1 MIEIPTDSVTFLFT
15 DIQGSTRLWE
25 QHPEAMKAA
34 LARHDAI
41 LRQAI
46 ESHGGHVFKTVGDGF
61 CAAFTSAPDALSAAL
76 DAQRA
81 LYAEAQNSA
90 AGGPIIRVR
99 MGLHSGAVEARDNDY
114 FGPPLNRVTRLMSA
128 GHGGQTLLSAVTD
141 ELVRGHMPPGTELR
155 DLGERRLKDLTRP
168 EHIYQ
173 LLVPDLPVEFPPLRA
188 LDAFR
193 TNLPAQLTSFVGREK
208 EISAIKQLI
217 SANTSIGSV
226 TSRLTTLTGPGGTGK
241 TRLSLQV
248 AADLLDSFS
257 DGVWFV
263 ELAPLADPA
272 LVTQTVINALGLRQ
286 EATYSQQKILTDYLG
301 SKTALLILDNCEHL
315 VEASAQLA
323 ETLLQA
329 CPNLR
334 LLASSREA
342 LGIPGETP
350 YRVPS
355 LSLLNAHGLSSLELV
370 NQSEAARLFV
380 DRAKAVAP
388 AFAVSAENAPAIIQ
402 ICARL
407 DGIPLAIEL
416 AAARVKMLNAEQI
429 AERLDDRFRL
439 LTGGSRTALPRQQ
452 TLRALIDWSYDLL
465 SITERSLLVRL
476 SIFAG
481 GWTLEAAEEV
491 CKDEVRSMK
500 DEENKGSLHNS
511 DFILHPFDVLDL
523 LAQLVNKSL
532 VIVDADNGSET
543 RYRLLETVRQYARE
557 KLMETGFAS
566 AVRNRYLEHF
576 MQLAEHAESE
586 FNGPDQVL
594 WMNRMELELDNLR
607 AAMEWSLDQNVEAG
621 MRLVSALEWFWVT
634 YAHFGDGIEKLTQ
647 LLACPQALIPLPV
660 RAKALEAHSLL
671 LPYIN
676 NYELARTQGRE
687 ALALYQTLEDRCGM
701 AASLLALASC
711 TPDLLTARSILE
723 QALTHYQDMG
733 DKPGMARA
741 LGMLGIFIALPAP
754 PKIKDYLRQS
764 LAICRELGHIAGI
777 GSNLINLGTLA
788 IREGDYERARA
799 YLEEALEV
807 NRPFG
812 RARTAETLI
821 VVSELA
827 FWDGRYQ
834 QAHDYLMEVL
844 AVMRD
849 YGQAFLDNWA
859 LSRLAY
865 IALRVNEPVHARQLF
880 ELCLK
885 DFTNGESTIGI
896 IYVLEGFASI
906 AVAQN
911 QPAHAAQLFAW
922 ADFMREKI
930 SNTRP
935 PTEQAEVDRDLATI
949 HTRLDE
955 ATIAAAQAA
964 GRAMSVDEAV
974 VYALQ
979 TMDGGR

>member
-1 MIEIPTDSVTFLFT
+1 MNVESKIPTDSVTFLFT

-61 CAAFTSAPDALSAAL
+61 CAAFTSAPDAVLAAL

-81 LYAEAQNSA
+81 LHAEAQNTS

-99 MGLHSGAVEARDNDY
+99 MGLHSGAVETRDNDY

-141 ELVRGHMPPGTELR
+141 ELVRGHLPPGVELR

-173 LLVPDLPVEFPPLRA
+173 LLASDLPAEFPPLRA

-217 SANTSIGSV
+217 TAN
-226 TSRLTTLTGPGGTGK
+226 RLTTLTGPGGTGK

-263 ELAPLADPA
+263 ELAQLADPT
-272 LVTQTVINALGLRQ
+272 LVTQTVITALGLRQ
-286 EATYSQQKILTDYLG
+286 EASYSQQKILTDYLG

-323 ETLLQA
+323 ETLLLA
-329 CPNLR
+329 CPTLR

-342 LGIPGETP
+342 LGIPGEVP

-355 LSLLNAHGLSSLELV
+355 LSMPNAQALSSLELV
-370 NQSEAARLFV
+370 TQSEAARLFV
-380 DRAKAVAP
+380 DRAKTVLP
-388 AFAVSAENAPAIIQ
+388 GFAVSAENAPAIIQ

-481 GWTLEAAEEV
+481 GWTLEAAETV
-491 CKDEVRSMK
+491 C
-500 DEENKGSLHNS
+500 S
-511 DFILHPFDVLDL
+511 DPSSANREDSSILKNDVLDL
-523 LAQLVNKSL
+523 LTQLVNKSL
-532 VIVDADNGSET
+532 IIVDAEDRSQT

-557 KLMETGFAS
+557 KLMDTGVAS

-576 MQLAEHAESE
+576 MQLAERAEFE

-594 WMNRMELELDNLR
+594 WMNRMDAELDNLR

-621 MRLVSALEWFWVT
+621 MRLVSALQWFWVT
-634 YAHFGDGIEKLTQ
+634 HAHFGDGIEKLTQ
-647 LLACPQALIPLPV
+647 LLARPQASIPLPV
-660 RAKALEAHSLL
+660 RAKALEAQALL

-676 NYELARTQGRE
+676 NYELARTLGRE
-687 ALALYQTLEDRCGM
+687 GLALYQTLGDRCGM
-701 AASLLALASC
+701 AACLLALASC
-711 TPDLLTARSILE
+711 TPDTAASRLMLE
-723 QALTHYQDMG
+723 QALTHYQAMG

-741 LGMLGIFIALPAP
+741 LGMLGTFTNEPDSP
-754 PKIKDYLRQS
+754 ETKDYLGRS

-777 GSNLINLGTLA
+777 GSNLIDLGTLA
-788 IREGDYERARA
+788 IREGNYELARS

-812 RARTAETLI
+812 RARTAETLM

-827 FWDGRYQ
+827 FWEGRYQ

-844 AVMRD
+844 SVIRD
-849 YGQAFLDNWA
+849 YGQAFLADWA
-859 LSRLAY
+859 LTRLAY
-865 IALRVNEPVHARQLF
+865 IALRVNDPVHARRLF

-885 DFTNGESTIGI
+885 DFIKEENAIGI
-896 IYVLEGFASI
+896 IYVLEGFASV

-922 ADFMREKI
+922 ADVMREQI
-930 SNTRP
+930 SNSRP

-949 HTRLDE
+949 HTWLDE
-955 ATIAAAQAA
+955 DAFVAAQTA
-964 GRAMSVDEAV
+964 GRAMSIDEAI
-974 VYALQ
+974 AFSLLQ
-979 TMDGGR
+979 TVDSGR

>member
-1 MIEIPTDSVTFLFT
+1 MINIPTDSITLLFT

-61 CAAFTSAPDALSAAL
+61 CAAFTSAPDALSTAL

-81 LYAEAQNSA
+81 LHAEAQNA
-90 AGGPIIRVR
+90 EPGGPIIRVR

-141 ELVRGHMPPGTELR
+141 ELVRGHLPPGAELR

-173 LLVPDLPVEFPPLRA
+173 LLATDLPAEFPPLRA
-188 LDAFR
+188 LDVFR

-208 EISAIKQLI
+208 EISAVKQLI
-217 SANTSIGSV
+217 ITN
-226 TSRLTTLTGPGGTGK
+226 RLTTLTGPGGTGK

-272 LVTQTVINALGLRQ
+272 LVTQTVIAALGLRQ
-286 EATYSQQKILTDYLG
+286 EASYSQQKLLTDYLG

-323 ETLLQA
+323 ETLLLA
-329 CPNLR
+329 CPTLR

-342 LGIPGETP
+342 LGIPGEVP

-355 LSLLNAHGLSSLELV
+355 LSLPNAQGMSALELV
-370 NQSEAARLFV
+370 SQSEAARLFV
-380 DRAKAVAP
+380 DRAKTVLP
-388 AFAVSAENAPAIIQ
+388 GFAVSAENAPAIIQ

-491 CKDEVRSMK
+491 CSGDS
-500 DEENKGSLHNS
+500 S
-511 DFILHPFDVLDL
+511 ILKMDVLDL
-523 LAQLVNKSL
+523 LTQLVNKSL
-532 VIVDADNGSET
+532 IIVDTDSVPFGVDHSQT

-594 WMNRMELELDNLR
+594 WMSRMELELDNLR

-647 LLACPQALIPLPV
+647 LLARPQALIPLPV
-660 RAKALEAHSLL
+660 RAKALEAQALL

-676 NYELARTQGRE
+676 NYELARMVGRE
-687 ALALYQTLEDRCGM
+687 ALALYQALGDRCGL
-701 AASLLALASC
+701 AACLLALASC
-711 TPDLLTARSILE
+711 TQDEAAARLMLE
-723 QALTHYQDMG
+723 QALTHYQDIG

-741 LGMLGIFIALPAP
+741 LGMLGIFTNALDSPE
-754 PKIKDYLRQS
+754 IKDYLGRS

-777 GSNLINLGTLA
+777 GSNLINLGTLEL
-788 IREGDYERARA
+788 RHGDYQRARA
-799 YLEEALEV
+799 YLEEALDV

-821 VVSELA
+821 VICELA
-827 FWDGRYQ
+827 FREDRYQ

-844 AVMRD
+844 SVMRD

-859 LSRLAY
+859 LTRLAY
-865 IALRVNEPVHARQLF
+865 IALRVNEPVNARQLF

-885 DFTNGESTIGI
+885 DFTNGENTIGI

-922 ADFMREKI
+922 ANLMREKI

-935 PTEQAEVDRDLATI
+935 PTEQAEVDRDLAAI
-949 HTRLDE
+949 YAQLDE
-955 ATIAAAQAA
+955 DALATAQTA
-964 GRAMSVDEAV
+964 GRAMGVDEAIA
-974 VYALQ
+974 YALQ
-979 TMDGGR
+979 TVDSRQ

>member
-1 MIEIPTDSVTFLFT
+1 MIPTSADSITFLFT

-61 CAAFTSAPDALSAAL
+61 CAAFTSAPEALSAAL

-81 LYAEAQNSA
+81 LHAEAQNVA
-90 AGGPIIRVR
+90 AGGPVIRVR

-128 GHGGQTLLSAVTD
+128 GHGGQTLLSAATD
-141 ELVRGHMPPGTELR
+141 ELVRGHLPPGVELR

-173 LLVPDLPVEFPPLRA
+173 LLAPDLPAEFPPLRA

-208 EISAIKQLI
+208 EIGAVKQLI
-217 SANTSIGSV
+217 TAN
-226 TSRLTTLTGPGGTGK
+226 RLTTLTGPGGTGK

-272 LVTQTVINALGLRQ
+272 LVTQTVIAALGLRQ
-286 EATYSQQKILTDYLG
+286 EASYSQQKILTDYLG

-315 VEASAQLA
+315 VDASAQLA
-323 ETLLQA
+323 ETLLLA
-329 CPNLR
+329 CPTLR
-334 LLASSREA
+334 MLASSREA
-342 LGIPGETP
+342 LGIPGEVP

-355 LSLLNAHGLSSLELV
+355 LSLPHTQGLSSLELV
-370 NQSEAARLFV
+370 SQSEAARLFV
-380 DRAKAVAP
+380 DRAKTVLP
-388 AFAVSAENAPAIIQ
+388 GFAVSAENAPAIIQ

-416 AAARVKMLNAEQI
+416 AAARVKILNVEQI

-481 GWTLEAAEEV
+481 GWSLEAAEQI
-491 CKDEVRSMK
+491 CK

-523 LAQLVNKSL
+523 LTQLVNKSL
-532 VIVDADNGSET
+532 VIADSDNTSEP
-543 RYRLLETVRQYARE
+543 RSRLLETVRQYARE
-557 KLMETGFAS
+557 KLLETGLAS
-566 AVRNRYLEHF
+566 VVRNRYLEHF
-576 MQLAEHAESE
+576 MQLAERAESE

-594 WMNRMELELDNLR
+594 WMSRMELELDNLR
-607 AAMEWSLDQNVEAG
+607 AAMEWSLDQNFEAG
-621 MRLVSALEWFWVT
+621 MRLVSALKWFWVT

-647 LLACPQALIPLPV
+647 LLARPQASISLPV
-660 RAKALEAHSLL
+660 RAKALEAQSLL
-671 LPYIN
+671 LPYVT
-676 NYELARTQGRE
+676 NYELARTLGRE
-687 ALALYQTLEDRCGM
+687 ALVLYQTLGDRCGM
-701 AASLLALASC
+701 AACLLALASC
-711 TPDLLTARSILE
+711 TPDLATARSMIE
-723 QALTHYQDMG
+723 EALTHYQEMG

-741 LGMLGIFIALPAP
+741 LGMLGIFTNAP
-754 PKIKDYLRQS
+754 DSPEIRDYLERS
-764 LAICRELGHIAGI
+764 LSICRELGHIAGI

-788 IREGDYERARA
+788 IREGNYELARS

-807 NRPFG
+807 NRAFG
-812 RARTAETLI
+812 RARTAETLM

-827 FWDGRYQ
+827 FWEGRYQ

-844 AVMRD
+844 SVMRD
-849 YGQAFLDNWA
+849 YGQAFLNNWT
-859 LSRLAY
+859 LTRLAY
-865 IALRVNEPVHARQLF
+865 IALRVNDPVHARQLF

-885 DFTNGESTIGI
+885 DFTNEENTIGI
-896 IYVLEGFASI
+896 IYVLEGFASV

-911 QPAHAAQLFAW
+911 QPAYAAQLFAW
-922 ADFMREKI
+922 ADVMREKI

-935 PTEQAEVDRDLATI
+935 PTEQADVDRDLVTI
-949 HTRLDE
+949 HAQLDDE
-955 ATIAAAQAA
+955 AFAEAQAA
-964 GRAMSVDEAV
+964 GRAMRVDEAI
-974 VYALQ
+974 AFSLLQ
-979 TMDGGR
+979 TVDR

>member
-1 MIEIPTDSVTFLFT
+1 MINIPTDSITFLFT

-61 CAAFTSAPDALSAAL
+61 CAAFTSAPEAVSAAL

-81 LYAEAQNSA
+81 LHAEAQNTA
-90 AGGPIIRVR
+90 QGGPVIYVR

-141 ELVRGHMPPGTELR
+141 ELVRGHLPPGVELR

-173 LLVPDLPVEFPPLRA
+173 LLSSDLPAEFPSLRA

-217 SANTSIGSV
+217 TAN
-226 TSRLTTLTGPGGTGK
+226 RLTTLTGPGGTGK

-323 ETLLQA
+323 ETLLLA
-329 CPNLR
+329 CPTLR

-342 LGIPGETP
+342 LGIPGEVP

-355 LSLLNAHGLSSLELV
+355 LSLPNTQGLSSLELV
-370 NQSEAARLFV
+370 TQSEAARLFV

-481 GWTLEAAEEV
+481 GWTLEAAEIV
-491 CKDEVRSMK
+491 C
-500 DEENKGSLHNS
+500 S
-511 DFILHPFDVLDL
+511 DPVSANTGDSSILKNDVLDL
-523 LAQLVNKSL
+523 LTQLVNKSL
-532 VIVDADNGSET
+532 IIVDADSVPFGVDHSQA

-557 KLMETGFAS
+557 KLMETGAAS
-566 AVRNRYLEHF
+566 AVRNRYLDYF
-576 MQLAEHAESE
+576 MQLAERAESE

-594 WMNRMELELDNLR
+594 WMSRMDAELDNLR
-607 AAMEWSLDQNVEAG
+607 AALEWSLDQNVEAG

-647 LLACPQALIPLPV
+647 LLARPQALIPLPV
-660 RAKALEAHSLL
+660 RAKALEAQALL

-676 NYELARTQGRE
+676 NYELARTLGKE
-687 ALALYQTLEDRCGM
+687 ALALYQTLGDRCGL
-701 AASLLALASC
+701 AACLLALASC
-711 TPDLLTARSILE
+711 TPDEAAARLMIE
-723 QALTHYQDMG
+723 QALTHYQELG
-733 DKPGMARA
+733 NKPGMARA
-741 LGMLGIFIALPAP
+741 LGMLGIFTNALDSPE
-754 PKIKDYLRQS
+754 IKDYLRRS

-788 IREGDYERARA
+788 IRLGDYGLARS

-827 FWDGRYQ
+827 FLEGRYQ
-834 QAHDYLMEVL
+834 QAHEYLMEVL
-844 AVMRD
+844 SVMRD

-859 LSRLAY
+859 LTRLAY
-865 IALRVNEPVHARQLF
+865 IALRVNETVHARQLF

-885 DFTNGESTIGI
+885 DFINGENTIGI
-896 IYVLEGFASI
+896 IYVLEGFASM

-911 QPAHAAQLFAW
+911 QPAYAAQLFAW
-922 ADFMREKI
+922 ADAIREKI
-930 SNTRP
+930 GNTRP
-935 PTEQAEVDRDLATI
+935 PTEQADVDRDLATI
-949 HTRLDE
+949 HIQLDE
-955 ATIAAAQAA
+955 ATIDAAQAA
-964 GRAMSVDEAV
+964 GRAMRVDEAV
-974 VYALQ
+974 AYALQ
-979 TMDGGR
+979 TVDSRQ